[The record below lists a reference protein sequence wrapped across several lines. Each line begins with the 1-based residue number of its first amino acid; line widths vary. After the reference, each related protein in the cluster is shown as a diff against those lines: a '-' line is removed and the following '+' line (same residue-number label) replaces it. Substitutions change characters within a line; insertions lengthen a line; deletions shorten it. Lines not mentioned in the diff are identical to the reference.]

1 MKRNFIKI
9 ATLIAVF
16 AVVLSINAFAAVGD
30 SVANVFLNKTIVDAT
45 ADYYDLDEWQT
56 YSEWAES
63 EGYGKILTPDCA
75 VDGRYDDWGDFSRC
89 VLKPGPGVLEI
100 DLNGYFSLETLDVYH
115 VWANVYGD
123 SECDWFTAQVS
134 ADGGETWTTVIDKV
148 ALDHNTVIV
157 TLDASMEMGI
167 VKSTLN
173 MNGAVANKVRF
184 IFDDADAANNGFNIQ
199 ELQCSGKEAEK
210 PTTPVN
216 PAPAP
221 DTFDGLSVAVAVM
234 ALGACGVVVA
244 KKRR

>member
-1 MKRNFIKI
+1 MKRNLIKI

-30 SVANVFLNKTIVDAT
+30 SVANVFLNKTIVDTT
-45 ADYYDLDEWQT
+45 ADYYDLDDHVT
-56 YSEWAES
+56 YTDWADS
-63 EGYGKILTPDCA
+63 EGYGKILGPECA

-134 ADGGETWTTVIDKV
+134 VDGGKNWTTVIDKV
-148 ALDHNTVIV
+148 ALDHDTAIV
-157 TLDASMEMGI
+157 TLDSSLEMGI

-184 IFDDADAANNGFNIQ
+184 IFDDDQAADNGFNIQ
-199 ELQCSGKEAEK
+199 ELQCNGKEVEQ
-210 PTTPVN
+210 PEIPETPE
-216 PAPAP
+216 APE
-221 DTFDGLSVAVAVM
+221 TFDGLSVAVAVM